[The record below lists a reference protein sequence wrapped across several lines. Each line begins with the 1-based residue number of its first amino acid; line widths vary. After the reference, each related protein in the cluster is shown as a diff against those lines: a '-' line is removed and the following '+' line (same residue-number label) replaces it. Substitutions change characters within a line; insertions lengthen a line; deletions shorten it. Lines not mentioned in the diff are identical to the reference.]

1 MISCDL
7 HIHSCL
13 SPCGDDTMTPGDLSG
28 IAALNG
34 LSLIA
39 LTDHNTARNC
49 PAAAKAA
56 AAYGIGFIPGMEV
69 TTSEDIHAIC
79 LFRSL
84 TDALAFDR
92 FIYDRLPDIKN
103 RPAVFGEQLICDVD
117 GNITGSEPRL
127 LITATDISIIDLPG
141 FAREYNGLCYPAHV
155 DREANGLLAILG
167 RWPRELDV
175 PAAEVRYEP
184 TSAIPAG
191 LKTIRASDAHR
202 LSDIFSSNDC
212 KLPLNSPDYEGLSTW
227 LISR

>member
-1 MISCDL
+1 M
-7 HIHSCL
+7 
-13 SPCGDDTMTPGDLSG
+13 
-28 IAALNG
+28 
-34 LSLIA
+34 
-39 LTDHNTARNC
+39 
-49 PAAAKAA
+49 
-56 AAYGIGFIPGMEV
+56 
-69 TTSEDIHAIC
+69 
-79 LFRSL
+79 LFRS
-84 TDALAFDR
+84 AFDR

-103 RPAVFGEQLICDVD
+103 RPSVFGEQLICDVD

-127 LITATDISIIDLPG
+127 LITATDISIIDLPV

-202 LSDIFSSNDC
+202 LSDIFSANDC
-212 KLPLNSPDYEGLSTW
+212 DLPLNRPDYEGLSTW
-227 LISR
+227 LFSR